1 MIHHILQL
9 VVALSSILAVT
20 SSAFANN
27 TVVDVIPLTENCDW
41 AVAPDGSGLVVS
53 STDGT
58 TAEYVV
64 GISSEFGFTT
74 TFISVSDSDSWVD
87 QEGDSGA
94 ALAAPFVIQNGEAIA
109 FALAV
114 TNDTTDESTR
124 SSWSSRSWLDS
135 YAEWFNSTFGSG
147 WSEAAGGVIHDGLTL
162 VMEEETLANTS
173 DGAIL
178 TGTVIVS
185 VPAAVG
191 IVYGG
196 EVVLG
201 VVTFGG
207 SGATLT
213 GGTVL
218 SANRLIHIFG
228 QARHRLTPLL
238 NFFGGNQTAAFNA
251 VQSATVSALTRAG
264 ITSGTFEV
272 VVAVGGMNV
281 TVRGIVEN
289 GIVKIGTFFM

>member
-1 MIHHILQL
+1 MIH
-9 VVALSSILAVT
+9 
-20 SSAFANN
+20 
-27 TVVDVIPLTENCDW
+27 D
-41 AVAPDGSGLVVS
+41 
-53 STDGT
+53 
-58 TAEYVV
+58 
-64 GISSEFGFTT
+64 
-74 TFISVSDSDSWVD
+74 
-87 QEGDSGA
+87 
-94 ALAAPFVIQNGEAIA
+94 
-109 FALAV
+109 
-114 TNDTTDESTR
+114 R
-124 SSWSSRSWLDS
+124 
-135 YAEWFNSTFGSG
+135 
-147 WSEAAGGVIHDGLTL
+147 LTL

-185 VPAAVG
+185 IPAVVG

-201 VVTFGG
+201 VGTFGG

-218 SANRLIHIFG
+218 TANRLIHVFG
-228 QARHRLTPLL
+228 QARQRLTPLL

-251 VQSATVSALTRAG
+251 VQSVTVSALTRAG

-272 VVAVGGMNV
+272 VVTVGGMNV

-289 GIVKIGTFFM
+289 GIVKIGIFFM